1 MNAYVCKTEMGCLHK
16 TCPISTVDEYVKK
29 QVLYDTIT
37 LMLKQRKKGIE
48 NIENRFNNMSRIF
61 PCEDEES
68 IDMYESVKELR
79 LFFLSIT
86 KGKPELSSADFE

>member
-1 MNAYVCKTEMGCLHK
+1 
-16 TCPISTVDEYVKK
+16 
-29 QVLYDTIT
+29 
-37 LMLKQRKKGIE
+37 MLKQRKKGIE

-79 LFFLSIT
+79 LFFL
-86 KGKPELSSADFE
+86 